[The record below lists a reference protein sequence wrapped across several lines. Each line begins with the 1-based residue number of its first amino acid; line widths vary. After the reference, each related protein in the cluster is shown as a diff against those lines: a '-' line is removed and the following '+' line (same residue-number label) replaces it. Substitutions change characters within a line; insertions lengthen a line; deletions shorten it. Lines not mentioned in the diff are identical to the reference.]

1 MSLCT
6 RGKKSGS
13 ELKLTKKIEK
23 LFKSYREQ
31 LLHLG
36 KLYGV
41 VEIKSYARS
50 SKRLTISQLELLLI
64 KNHIKLPINRSSD
77 KAIAKQELRQITITN
92 AYLSLFIIFFI
103 GCLILTRPYIKRV
116 VNEVKFT
123 YVAEEYKSVKATK
136 SKSKKSKK
144 KVEKKSEIEPETF
157 EEEHD
162 NTVRLNAETTEN
174 LFEDLGYD
182 LKGVRAGQKVKP
194 IYLTKLPRD
203 LKTLGDTKKKRELFI
218 KIILPLVL
226 KENDKI
232 TNDRKKLFKILGKNF
247 NTAGERVWLRRRF
260 KEYKIDDGDL
270 SKLKMRMDII
280 PVSIAIAQAANE
292 SGWGT
297 SRFALEG
304 NALFGQWT
312 WSKKGISPKNKDP
325 DKSHRILQFQVL
337 KASVR
342 AYKNNLNTHNAYR
355 EFREARAKLRQEDK
369 QIIGLELTKYLK
381 SYAAI
386 GEKYVVILDD
396 IIEKNSLTDF
406 DKANLLPTNLTTG
419 VAL

>member
-1 MSLCT
+1 MA
-6 RGKKSGS
+6 
-13 ELKLTKKIEK
+13 KIEK
-23 LFKSYREQ
+23 IFKSYRDQ
-31 LLHLG
+31 LLHLA

-50 SKRLTISQLELLLI
+50 AKRLTISQLELLLI
-64 KNHIKLPINRSSD
+64 KNRIKLPVNRSSD
-77 KAIAKQELRQITITN
+77 KAIAKQELIENSIRN
-92 AYLSLFIIFFI
+92 VYLSIAFIFCV
-103 GCLILTRPYIKRV
+103 GCLIAMRPYIKNI

-123 YVAEEYKSVKATK
+123 YVAEEYKSPKID
-136 SKSKKSKK
+136 KSKKNKK
-144 KVEKKSEIEPETF
+144 KKIDKTEII
-157 EEEHD
+157 EENTIGEID
-162 NTVRLNAETTEN
+162 NTISLNAQTTIN
-174 LFEDLGYD
+174 LFDDLGYD

-194 IYLTKLPRD
+194 IYLTKLPKD
-203 LKTLGDTKKKRELFI
+203 LKTLGNTNQKRELFI
-218 KIILPLVL
+218 KILLPLIL
-226 KENDKI
+226 DENKKI
-232 TNDRKKLFKILGKNF
+232 MDDRKKLFKILAKNF
-247 NTAGERVWLRRRF
+247 NTVGERVWLKRRF
-260 KEYKIDDGDL
+260 KEYKIDDQDL

-325 DKSHRILQFQVL
+325 NKSHKILQFQIL

-342 AYKNNLNTHNAYR
+342 AYKNNLNTHNAYK
-355 EFREARAKLRQEDK
+355 EFREVRAQLRQEDK
-369 QIIGLELTKYLK
+369 QIVGLDLTKYLK
-381 SYAAI
+381 NYASI
-386 GEKYVVILDD
+386 GEKYVRILED

-406 DKANLLPTNLTTG
+406 DKANLLPTRLKQG

>member
-1 MSLCT
+1 MS
-6 RGKKSGS
+6 
-13 ELKLTKKIEK
+13 KKIEK

-31 LLHLG
+31 LLHLA

-50 SKRLTISQLELLLI
+50 SKKLTISQLELLLI
-64 KNHIKLPINRSSD
+64 KNHIRLPINRSSD
-77 KAIAKQELRQITITN
+77 KAIAKQELKQNAITN
-92 AYLSLFIIFFI
+92 AYLSIFVIFFI
-103 GCLILTRPYIKRV
+103 ASLILVRPYIKNI

-123 YVAEEYKSVKATK
+123 YVAEEYKSAKVN
-136 SKSKKSKK
+136 KKEKTKK
-144 KVEKKSEIEPETF
+144 KKKLKEKTEEVEEDSNNY
-157 EEEHD
+157 D
-162 NTVRLNAETTEN
+162 NTISLNAETTSN
-174 LFEDLGYD
+174 LFDDLNYN

-194 IYLTKLPRD
+194 IYLTKLPKD

-218 KIILPLVL
+218 KIILPLIL
-226 KENDKI
+226 DENKKI
-232 TNDRKKLFKILGKNF
+232 TDDRKKLFKILSKNF
-247 NTAGERVWLRRRF
+247 NTVGERVWLKRRF
-260 KEYKIDDGDL
+260 KEYKVEDQDL

-280 PVSIAIAQAANE
+280 PVSIALAQAANE

-312 WSKKGISPKNKDP
+312 YSKKGLSPKKKDP
-325 DKSHRILQFQVL
+325 KKTHKVLQFQIL

-355 EFREARAKLRQEDK
+355 EFREVRAQLREDGN
-369 QIIGLELTKYLK
+369 QIIGLKLTKYLK
-381 SYAAI
+381 SYAAD
-386 GEKYVVILDD
+386 GEKYVVILES
-396 IIEKNSLTDF
+396 IINKNSLTDF
-406 DKANLLPTNLTTG
+406 DKAILLPTNLKKG